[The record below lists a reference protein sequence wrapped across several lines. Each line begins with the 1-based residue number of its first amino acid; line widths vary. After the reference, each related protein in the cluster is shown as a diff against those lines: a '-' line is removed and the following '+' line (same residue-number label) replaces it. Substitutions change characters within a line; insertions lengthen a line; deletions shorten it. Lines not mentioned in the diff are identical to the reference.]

1 MAVESSD
8 PTSVVLRY
16 LDRMVAH
23 DWVAMS
29 RCLHPDVVRVGP
41 FGDAYTPRG
50 PYVEYISSLLPRLV
64 KYDLT
69 IVRTIASNSTVV
81 VQLTET
87 MELNGSMDVTQEV
100 LVFDTDALGL
110 ITSIDIFIQR
120 EST

>member
-1 MAVESSD
+1 M
-8 PTSVVLRY
+8 
-16 LDRMVAH
+16 
-23 DWVAMS
+23 
-29 RCLHPDVVRVGP
+29 
-41 FGDAYTPRG
+41 
-50 PYVEYISSLLPRLV
+50 EYISSLLPRLV